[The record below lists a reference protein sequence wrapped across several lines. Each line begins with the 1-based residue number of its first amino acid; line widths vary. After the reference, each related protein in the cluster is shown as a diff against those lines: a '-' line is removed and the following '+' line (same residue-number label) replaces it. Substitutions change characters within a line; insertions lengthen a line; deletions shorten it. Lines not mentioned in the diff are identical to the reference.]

1 MCSIKAAE
9 DGNDGVDMGM
19 NIMHILCDFY
29 SPFFCLTTPQTYS
42 SSMKRGPGLAFY
54 DINRMIPLIL
64 LLAVLLVPSFAETS
78 WADANVD
85 VRRRPNNNK
94 VSSIINCCKAVIDLP
109 RGGRTPGN
117 NNNNDYII
125 DKDEIIATLET
136 RVKELETQLG
146 TRQFGKSNIIEAE
159 VEMSPFSEE
168 SEDNIEQQ
176 SRRRGKRKRI
186 IPNRLLNAAKNFID
200 RGSRILLRRNKTQ
213 QIDAEAGEDKSKSGN
228 IEDEV
233 EVDHTFDEL
242 DQIIE
247 NTTQY
252 TANNEDGG
260 NNADDWIESIQNNNG
275 SNKRQRKAILHTWM
289 KQKLSRETASAI
301 QTIRS
306 TIDKFPEYGVV
317 DIFGLYR

>member
-1 MCSIKAAE
+1 M
-9 DGNDGVDMGM
+9 
-19 NIMHILCDFY
+19 
-29 SPFFCLTTPQTYS
+29 P
-42 SSMKRGPGLAFY
+42 
-54 DINRMIPLIL
+54 PLIL
-64 LLAVLLVPSFAETS
+64 LAALLVPSFAETS

-85 VRRRPNNNK
+85 VRRRPNNND

-109 RGGRTPGN
+109 RGGRTPDN
-117 NNNNDYII
+117 NNNNDYT

-159 VEMSPFSEE
+159 VETLPFSE
-168 SEDNIEQQ
+168 SKDTIEQQ
-176 SRRRGKRKRI
+176 SRRQRGKRKRI
-186 IPNRLLNAAKNFID
+186 IPNRLLSAAKNFID

-213 QIDAEAGEDKSKSGN
+213 QLDAEIGDDESKSSN
-228 IEDEV
+228 IEGEE

-252 TANNEDGG
+252 TANNEDRG
-260 NNADDWIESIQNNNG
+260 NDADDWIESIQNNNG
-275 SNKRQRKAILHTWM
+275 SNKRQRKAILRTWM
-289 KQKLSRETASAI
+289 KQKLSRETSAAI

>member
-1 MCSIKAAE
+1 M
-9 DGNDGVDMGM
+9 
-19 NIMHILCDFY
+19 
-29 SPFFCLTTPQTYS
+29 T
-42 SSMKRGPGLAFY
+42 
-54 DINRMIPLIL
+54 PLI
-64 LLAVLLVPSFAETS
+64 LLAVLLVLPSFAETS

-85 VRRRPNNNK
+85 VSKRPNNND

-117 NNNNDYII
+117 NNNNNDDYI

-159 VEMSPFSEE
+159 ETSPFSE
-168 SEDNIEQQ
+168 SKDTIEQQ
-176 SRRRGKRKRI
+176 SQRQRGKRKRI
-186 IPNRLLNAAKNFID
+186 MPNRLLSAAKNFID

-213 QIDAEAGEDKSKSGN
+213 QLDAESGEDKSKSSN

-252 TANNEDGG
+252 TANNEDRG
-260 NNADDWIESIQNNNG
+260 NDADDWIESIQNNNG
-275 SNKRQRKAILHTWM
+275 SNKRQRKAILRTWM
-289 KQKLSRETASAI
+289 KQKLSRETSAAI

>member
-1 MCSIKAAE
+1 M
-9 DGNDGVDMGM
+9 
-19 NIMHILCDFY
+19 
-29 SPFFCLTTPQTYS
+29 T
-42 SSMKRGPGLAFY
+42 
-54 DINRMIPLIL
+54 PLIL
-64 LLAVLLVPSFAETS
+64 LAALLVPSFAETS

-85 VRRRPNNNK
+85 VRRRPNNND

-109 RGGRTPGN
+109 RGGRKPDN
-117 NNNNDYII
+117 NNNNDYI

-159 VEMSPFSEE
+159 VETLPFSE
-168 SEDNIEQQ
+168 SKDTIEQQ
-176 SRRRGKRKRI
+176 SRRQRGKRKRI
-186 IPNRLLNAAKNFID
+186 IPNRLLSAAKNFID

-213 QIDAEAGEDKSKSGN
+213 LDAEIGEDKSKSGN
-228 IEDEV
+228 IEDEE

-252 TANNEDGG
+252 TANDEDGG
-260 NNADDWIESIQNNNG
+260 NDADDWIKSIQNNNG
-275 SNKRQRKAILHTWM
+275 SNKRQRKAILRTWM
-289 KQKLSRETASAI
+289 KQKLSRETSAAI